1 MKAIPHDWWNLI
13 TLLRCVGSAIT
24 VSPATPKL
32 CFFTNRPV
40 TWLTPSCFFMS
51 KILADTGYVSLNP
64 WSLCDSAGGDGKEA
78 DVIDCSTQPV
88 LSPWGFSH
96 TNTTLTSVHSSLC
109 VRVCITEETLIAPTS
124 GSSVLTSLSV
134 SPQRHCGNISPKDK
148 KCHVS
153 SPLITGS
160 LALCSK

>member
-1 MKAIPHDWWNLI
+1 MEFDNVAKVCRLCYHRISCHSQVV
-13 TLLRCVGSAIT
+13 LLHQPTSHMIDSVLFLH
-24 VSPATPKL
+24 VKQ
-32 CFFTNRPV
+32 
-40 TWLTPSCFFMS
+40 
-51 KILADTGYVSLNP
+51 ILADTGYVSLNP

-109 VRVCITEETLIAPTS
+109 VRACITEETLIAPTS